1 MFNFYHFYNLTFLL
15 SRTTPRKSVWQGQA
29 FDTDPGSA
37 NSVAYSPTPC
47 LKIRGMFE
55 EGARPAVANA
65 AKEAILSKIA
75 HRCRILHCQA
85 EPNSGVVYMK
95 CGDEED
101 ASVAFKNLHG
111 WW

>member
-1 MFNFYHFYNLTFLL
+1 
-15 SRTTPRKSVWQGQA
+15 
-29 FDTDPGSA
+29 
-37 NSVAYSPTPC
+37 
-47 LKIRGMFE
+47 MFE
-55 EGARPAVANA
+55 EGARPAVATA

-111 WW
+111 WWYVDRYQLVQFTFYGFLQVFRTISNSKVPEIREIPTKISGSALWAAVFN

>member
-1 MFNFYHFYNLTFLL
+1 MYSETHFFP
-15 SRTTPRKSVWQGQA
+15 SSPRRGVWQGQA

-47 LKIRGMFE
+47 LKVRGMLE
-55 EGARPAVANA
+55 EGASAGAAAAAREAV
-65 AKEAILSKIA
+65 LSKIA
-75 HRCRILHCQA
+75 HRCRILHCQP
-85 EPNSGVVYMK
+85 EVTSGVVYLK
-95 CGDEED
+95 CGDMED